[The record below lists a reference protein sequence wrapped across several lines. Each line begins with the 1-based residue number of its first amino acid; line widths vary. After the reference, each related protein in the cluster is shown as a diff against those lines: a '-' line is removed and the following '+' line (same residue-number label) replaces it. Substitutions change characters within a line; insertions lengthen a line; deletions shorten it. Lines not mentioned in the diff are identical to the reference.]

1 MTCGIQSYTYRIQ
14 RSVCH
19 ALIFRFQRKIRYHY
33 TIRPHFQIENLK
45 KTDKF
50 ESVVEFT
57 SSYRIYFS
65 KSATHGFI
73 RNFFTDHIFVQ
84 SPTIYGILYSVDKT
98 WTFVHIEK
106 LPKIL

>member
-19 ALIFRFQRKIRYHY
+19 ALIFRFQRKIR
-33 TIRPHFQIENLK
+33 
-45 KTDKF
+45 
-50 ESVVEFT
+50 SVVEFT
-57 SSYRIYFS
+57 SSYGIYFF

>member
-57 SSYRIYFS
+57 SSYRIYFF
-65 KSATHGFI
+65 KSATLV
-73 RNFFTDHIFVQ
+73 TDTLQELPIDGWPDHMVTAIVAYLVTDLTQ
-84 SPTIYGILYSVDKT
+84 SK
-98 WTFVHIEK
+98 
-106 LPKIL
+106 